1 MEESRIYT
9 TDSAS
14 NFGNGAM
21 MGAMLGKD
29 NNSLAALAN
38 GGINNWM
45 NNPFAYLMFMMIPAI
60 FNGGAWGGNNN
71 AVNTQLQ
78 SLQTQISDNH
88 NNDLTMQ
95 ALGGNTAA
103 ITQLAQTFN
112 VGTDQITA
120 ALNAMNNQLGT
131 SILSQGYQN
140 QLNNC
145 NQTNTILMQSQA
157 LQNTVQNGIT
167 ALGYQSERNNSA
179 TQQNSTANTQ
189 RIIDTLNNHWNLEQ
203 QTTIQQLRDEI
214 GRLNQTNTLIASLKG
229 TTTATSTTTTA

>member
-1 MEESRIYT
+1 MDEAKIYT
-9 TDSAS
+9 TDSAA

-21 MGAMLGKD
+21 MGAMLGDKND
-29 NNSLAALAN
+29 NNALAALAAN
-38 GGINNWM
+38 GGMNNWM

-71 AVNTQLQ
+71 AVNAQLQ

-95 ALGGNTAA
+95 ALSGNTAA

-131 SILSQGYQN
+131 SILSQGY
-140 QLNNC
+140 
-145 NQTNTILMQSQA
+145 
-157 LQNTVQNGIT
+157 
-167 ALGYQSERNNSA
+167 
-179 TQQNSTANTQ
+179 
-189 RIIDTLNNHWNLEQ
+189 
-203 QTTIQQLRDEI
+203 
-214 GRLNQTNTLIASLKG
+214 
-229 TTTATSTTTTA
+229 